1 MTTYNSVSNGS
12 KHKQIYKCGWLW
24 QTGYYAKTKQKGERG
39 MREGWEYKKLGDCF
53 PYIKNGANIKQ
64 IKGADGLPITRIE
77 TLSGGVFNRD
87 RMGYAGI
94 YNLDKYSDYV
104 LEDGDLLLSHI
115 NSKTYIGRTV
125 EYRAKNGETII
136 HGMNLLRL
144 KSNSDVINSS
154 FFAYYT
160 LSNEFNTN
168 VAKVRKDAVNQSSI
182 AISDIRKF
190 SIPVPPIQSQQYVV
204 DELDKINELI
214 RLKKE
219 QLKDYDNLAQ
229 SIFYEMFGD
238 PVVNEKGWEVK
249 KLIETVV
256 LECTISY
263 GIVQP
268 GDGVEDGIPVVR
280 PIDLTGTF
288 VSTNNLKKTTEKI
301 SSSYSR
307 TILTG
312 KELLV
317 CVRGTTGVC
326 SLVTDELKG
335 CNVTRGITPLLFN
348 DNTDRWFMYYQFQ
361 MPQIKCIIADYTKGI
376 TLKQINMADFRK
388 IPVILPPL
396 PLQQLYAQR
405 IELIEKQKAEIQS
418 TIADLETLL
427 ASRMQYW
434 FD

>member
-1 MTTYNSVSNGS
+1 MKLEQDVCNGS
-12 KHKQIYKCGWLW
+12 KRKQIYKCGWLW
-24 QTGYYAKTKQKGERG
+24 QTGYYAKTKQKGGRG
-39 MREGWEYKKLGDCF
+39 MREGWEYKKLGDVCQVVTGST
-53 PYIKNGANIKQ
+53 PKTNISEYWDGNYPWVTPAELKGDVYISDTARHITEEAIAHTNLTL
-64 IKGADGLPITRIE
+64 LPIGTVLLSSRAPIGKVAITTIE
-77 TLSGGVFNRD
+77 MYCNQGFKNLICSDAINNKYLYLWLSGKTEYLNSLGRGATFKE
-87 RMGYAGI
+87 I
-94 YNLDKYSDYV
+94 
-104 LEDGDLLLSHI
+104 
-115 NSKTYIGRTV
+115 SKTIV
-125 EYRAKNGETII
+125 ENVII
-136 HGMNLLRL
+136 PLPPLSIQ
-144 KSNSDVINSS
+144 KSIVS
-154 FFAYYT
+154 
-160 LSNEFNTN
+160 
-168 VAKVRKDAVNQSSI
+168 
-182 AISDIRKF
+182 
-190 SIPVPPIQSQQYVV
+190 
-204 DELDKINELI
+204 ELDKINELI

-396 PLQQLYAQR
+396 PLQQLFAQR